1 MASQVIW
8 WLAALDMYLN
18 IIMVQVIMAEQMGPG
33 QGEMT
38 RCQPGY
44 E

>member
-18 IIMVQVIMAEQMGPG
+18 IIMAEQMGPD